1 MKYSL
6 VCFLMVVGILTGCAS
21 TKTVYVPVSSCP
33 EPPAFSMPSLA
44 VDRLP
49 DPPPTE
55 EGLKALAED
64 YIVMKSEL
72 QRAILLLDAY
82 RKKGN

>member
-1 MKYSL
+1 MNRLFISAL
-6 VCFLMVVGILTGCAS
+6 FITAMLSGCAS
-21 TKTVYVPVSSCP
+21 NRTVYVPVSSCP
-33 EPPAFSMPSLA
+33 EPPVMTMPVLA

-55 EGLKALAED
+55 EAIKALAED

-82 RKKGN
+82 RKKGK